1 MNTGARLLSFNSS
14 SVMDGSSSF
23 SCHLEL
29 YHSLVN
35 FGFFVFIQEMELS
48 GSTAGGCREDF
59 LQFGRDILFVTT
71 HLSERYCGKVERPRL
86 KTNLAGASSQISHR
100 SYTENSDLEMD
111 IWLHVGAMKSKSLVL
126 VVTPMKQ
133 SCESSDTLY
142 QQCGRSGVCVRKELI
157 CDGMV
162 NCPFDDGVWRGN
174 WRI

>member
-1 MNTGARLLSFNSS
+1 MGPSSLYYWKTVTRDTFIAGNVEVILSKQPFYTRLQTLCVPGEKTRVRMNTGARLLSFNSS

-29 YHSLVN
+29 YHSSVN

-48 GSTAGGCREDF
+48 GSTAGGCHEDF

-100 SYTENSDLEMD
+100 TD
-111 IWLHVGAMKSKSLVL
+111 H
-126 VVTPMKQ
+126 
-133 SCESSDTLY
+133 
-142 QQCGRSGVCVRKELI
+142 
-157 CDGMV
+157 
-162 NCPFDDGVWRGN
+162 
-174 WRI
+174 